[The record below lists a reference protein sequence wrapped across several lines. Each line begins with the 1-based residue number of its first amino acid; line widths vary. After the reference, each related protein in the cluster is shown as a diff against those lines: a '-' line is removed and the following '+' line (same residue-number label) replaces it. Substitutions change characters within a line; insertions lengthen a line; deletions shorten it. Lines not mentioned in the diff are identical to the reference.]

1 MTDTLKKLLC
11 SSAFMMG
18 LALVV
23 SLLTYFSGVF
33 PDEVLTQGIRTKL
46 TIIGLA
52 VMMTLSLSRI
62 PAKKLSPAYRPKDL
76 RRGVLLGMVLAAAVP
91 LLGYFLMKD
100 AWPGYAEGLVFIAAA
115 PFAASVAPLSFILR
129 GDAEHAARTTIYT
142 YIIALAW
149 IPAVIWLIL
158 GETVDM
164 RLLVLTVVTIIGI
177 PLVIS
182 RLLTGV
188 KIQPTT
194 MAIVLNC
201 TIFFLVWLS
210 VSTAN
215 FKDTDAAML
224 IAFLAIAALRTFGLG
239 TVLNAVEQ
247 RQGIAWTQRVTDVL
261 MVSYRNKGIA
271 LALCAATL
279 AGPLI
284 PLAMV
289 AIATSIVVEVSWV
302 VCMDSVLFSRKRMEA
317 AKVREQNLT

>member
-1 MTDTLKKLLC
+1 MPKLKNLLC
-11 SSAFMMG
+11 SSAFMMA

-23 SLLTYFSGVF
+23 SLATYFSGIF
-33 PDEVLTQGIRTKL
+33 PAEALNQGVRTKL
-46 TIIGLA
+46 TILGLA
-52 VMMTLSLSRI
+52 LMMTLSLSRI
-62 PAKKLSPAYRPKDL
+62 PAKKLSPTYRPKDL
-76 RRGVLLGMVLAAAVP
+76 TRGVLLGMALAAAVP
-91 LLGYFLMKD
+91 LAGYFLMKD
-100 AWPGYAEGLVFIAAA
+100 SWAGYAEGLVFIAAA

-129 GDAEHAARTTIYT
+129 GDVEHAARTTIYT

-182 RLLTGV
+182 RLLTKV
-188 KIQPTT
+188 KIQPTA

-215 FKDTDAAML
+215 FKDTDATML

-247 RQGIAWTQRVTDVL
+247 NKGIVWSERVTDVL

-279 AGPLI
+279 AAPLI

-302 VCMDSVLFSRKRMEA
+302 VCMDSVVFSKKKMEIA
-317 AKVREQNLT
+317 LAREQNTP

>member
-1 MTDTLKKLLC
+1 MMTTNLLKKLLC

-33 PDEVLTQGIRTKL
+33 PAETLTQSVRTKL

-52 VMMTLSLSRI
+52 LMMTLSLSRI
-62 PAKKLSPAYRPKDL
+62 PAKKLSPTYRPKDL
-76 RRGVLLGMVLAAAVP
+76 TRGVLLGMALAAAVP
-91 LLGYFLMKD
+91 LAGYFLMKD
-100 AWPGYAEGLVFIAAA
+100 TWQGYAEGLVFIAAA

-129 GDAEHAARTTIYT
+129 GDAEHAARATIYT
-142 YIIALAW
+142 YLIALAW

-164 RLLVLTVVTIIGI
+164 RLLILTVVTIIGI
-177 PLVIS
+177 PLFIS
-182 RLLTGV
+182 RLLTRI

-239 TVLNAVEQ
+239 TALNAVEE
-247 RQGIAWTQRVTDVL
+247 RKGIAWSARVTDVL

-279 AGPLI
+279 PAPLI

-289 AIATSIVVEVSWV
+289 AIATSIVVEISWV
-302 VCMDSVLFSRKRMEA
+302 VCMDSVVFSKKRMQA
-317 AKVREQNLT
+317 AIAR

>member
-1 MTDTLKKLLC
+1 MTIILKKLLC

-18 LALVV
+18 LALLV
-23 SLLTYFSGVF
+23 SLVTYFSGVF
-33 PDEVLTQGIRTKL
+33 PDEALNQGVRTKL
-46 TIIGLA
+46 TILGLA
-52 VMMTLSLSRI
+52 LMMTLSLSRI
-62 PAKKLSPAYRPKDL
+62 PAKKLSPAYRPEDL
-76 RRGVLLGMVLAAAVP
+76 TRGVLLGMALAAAVP
-91 LLGYFLMKD
+91 LLGYFMMKD
-100 AWPGYAEGLVFIAAA
+100 SWPGYAEGLVFIAAA

-142 YIIALAW
+142 YLIALAW
-149 IPAVIWLIL
+149 IPAIIWLIL

-177 PLVIS
+177 PLLVS
-182 RLLTGV
+182 RLLTNV
-188 KIQPTT
+188 KIQPAT

-215 FKDTDAAML
+215 FKGADASML

-239 TVLNAVEQ
+239 TVVNAVEQ
-247 RQGIAWTQRVTDVL
+247 QKGIAWTQRVTDVL

-279 AGPLI
+279 AEPLI

-289 AIATSIVVEVSWV
+289 AIATSIVVEISWV
-302 VCMDSVLFSRKRMEA
+302 VCMDLALFSRKRMQVALMKE
-317 AKVREQNLT
+317 